1 MPDPLAILDQD
12 VVGCE
17 LCPRLREYGR
27 EVARVKRRA
36 YRDWDYWGKPVP
48 SFGPG
53 DARLLIVGL
62 APGAHGS
69 NRTGRVFTGD
79 KSGDILYRVLHKT
92 GFASQ
97 PESRSRDDGLRLLD
111 ARITAVVRCAPPGN
125 KPLPEEIRTCRRYLE
140 RELDLLPRVR
150 AVVCLGKIA
159 FDVYLG
165 MLKDRALIASRAPFL
180 FGHDLE
186 YRTAP
191 GQPVLI
197 ASYHPSQQN
206 TSTGKLTEKMLTA
219 VFRRARRRIDHG
231 DSI

>member
-1 MPDPLAILDQD
+1 MPDPLAILDRD
-12 VVGCE
+12 VVSCE

-79 KSGDILYRVLHKT
+79 KSGEILYRVLHKT

-97 PESRSRDDGLRLLD
+97 PESHSREDGLQLVD

-150 AVVCLGKIA
+150 ALVCLGKIA
-159 FDVYLG
+159 FDVYLSV
-165 MLKDRALIASRAPFL
+165 LKDRGLIASRAPFR
-180 FGHDLE
+180 FGHDVE
-186 YRTAP
+186 YRTEP

-206 TSTGKLTEKMLTA
+206 TSTGKLTETMLTA
-219 VFRRARRRIDHG
+219 VFRRAKRRIDKQ
-231 DSI
+231 

>member
-1 MPDPLAILDQD
+1 MPDPLALLDRD
-12 VVGCE
+12 VIGCE

-36 YRDWDYWGKPVP
+36 YLDWDYWGKPVP

-79 KSGDILYRVLHKT
+79 KSGDILYRVLYKT

-97 PESRSRDDGLRLLD
+97 PESRSREDGLQLLD

-125 KPLPEEIRTCRRYLE
+125 KPLPEEIRACRRYLE
-140 RELDLLPRVR
+140 RELDLLPQVR

-159 FDVYLG
+159 FDVYLSV
-165 MLKDRALIASRAPFL
+165 LKDRALIASRAPFL

-191 GQPVLI
+191 GYPVLI

-219 VFRRARRRIDHG
+219 VFRRARRRLDH
-231 DSI
+231 I